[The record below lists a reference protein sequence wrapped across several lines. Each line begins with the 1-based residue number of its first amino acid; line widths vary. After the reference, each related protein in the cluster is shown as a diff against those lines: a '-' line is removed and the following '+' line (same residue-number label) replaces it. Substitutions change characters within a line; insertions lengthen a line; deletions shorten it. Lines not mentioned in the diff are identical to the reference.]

1 MFKKALLI
9 SLGLAA
15 CMSAS
20 AAKLS
25 AESSAMRA
33 PAPATPGQ
41 HAYVL
46 VLENRREVMEDG
58 KKENYEG
65 VTREL
70 YGIPIA
76 RATADKTPMNQYLGE
91 RLRIGFQN
99 AGWQSSYQ
107 PSAKGTRADAL
118 VQPLEMQK
126 DGLALVVDMRDW
138 NYDFGGF
145 SPEFAYDVTLSVY
158 DQQKTLLA
166 RREFKGIDPMPTGGW
181 KHFKKRYAE
190 LYQTLFERFFAD
202 PDIAA
207 ALRGTPTLASVAAGT
222 VEDRLRK
229 LHSLLDQGL
238 IDQVTFD
245 REQQRISAEL

>member
-1 MFKKALLI
+1 MFKKTLLI
-9 SLGLAA
+9 GLGLTI

-20 AAKLS
+20 AAKLT

-46 VLENRREVMEDG
+46 VLENRTEVMEDG

-65 VTREL
+65 VSREL
-70 YGIPIA
+70 YGIPIP
-76 RATADKTPMNQYLGE
+76 RATVDKTPMNQYLGE
-91 RLRIGFQN
+91 RLRVGFQN
-99 AGWQSSYQ
+99 AGWQATYQ
-107 PSAKGTRADAL
+107 PSSKGAKAEAL
-118 VQPLEMQK
+118 VPPLEMATG
-126 DGLALVVDMRDW
+126 GLALVVDMRDW

-158 DQQKTLLA
+158 DHHKTLLA
-166 RREFKGIDPMPTGGW
+166 RSDFKGIDPMPTGGW
-181 KHFKKRYAE
+181 KHFKQRYAQ
-190 LYQTLFERFFAD
+190 LYQTLFDRFFAD
-202 PDIAA
+202 PGIAA
-207 ALRGTPTLASVAAGT
+207 ALQGKATLATAATGT

-229 LHSLLDQGL
+229 LRSLLEQGL

-245 REQQRISAEL
+245 REQQRITAEL